1 MLTQNN
7 TRFFPVCFTI
17 FLCSEESR
25 KKKSDRNAFCDGG
38 QRTRLLLYR
47 RKHLHGAGI
56 YEKDF
61 NFHKKCHLRLTKEMA
76 CDKIIF
82 VSIFE
87 NHRIFCCPAGR
98 LFLQR
103 KDSVQPMK
111 KSSLSFVFVS
121 LLVLF
126 ACSFSSLAASQS
138 IPAEKVKI
146 TSFSSTASS
155 ITLSWKKVDNA
166 VGYKVYEATDKG
178 GVLVKKTNECSATV
192 TGYSPDTTHI
202 FRVRAYT
209 KDKDGNTVNGILS
222 DTVTVRTKLADIRDL
237 SFAAASETAV
247 KVSWSKVAKAAY
259 YKIAIAPFGSSD
271 YKNVGQTEKCEFTVR
286 GLSGKSGYKIRVV
299 AVGKGNRSEYAR
311 IPLYTRPSVV
321 TGFKATKT
329 TYNSATLQWNKM
341 PCTNKYYV
349 YVCSTKDGKY
359 ALAGTTGKTSL
370 TVKLSKTETKYYF
383 KIRAAAE
390 TEYQKTVG
398 SAGNAVAAT
407 TKAYPFTIKLSSAS
421 VRKGEYLY
429 LSVPHYKNIKWTSSN
444 PTVISL
450 SGSRAYAGA
459 TGSATVTAESAGK
472 KTSVKITVGAAVTNY
487 MACVYDYTAGKWV
500 FSNRLNERCYPASIT
515 KLITALVALKY
526 MSVNDT
532 IVVGNELN
540 MVEAMSSRCGI
551 LKGEKFR
558 LGDLLYGLLLPSGG
572 DAAYTIAVN
581 CARKVAGRP
590 NMGYVEAKNYFVSL
604 MNSYMKSIGATGTH
618 CVNPHGYPVNGHYST
633 VHDLVLVA
641 KQVLQNPTLKTV
653 TSTQAKYITALTGK
667 GRSWRSTN
675 QLLNRSSGF
684 YSPYAHG
691 MKTGTVND
699 NYTGIVSAA
708 TKNGRTIITVAIG
721 CESFNARYNATHRL
735 YNAYL

>member
-1 MLTQNN
+1 
-7 TRFFPVCFTI
+7 
-17 FLCSEESR
+17 
-25 KKKSDRNAFCDGG
+25 
-38 QRTRLLLYR
+38 
-47 RKHLHGAGI
+47 
-56 YEKDF
+56 
-61 NFHKKCHLRLTKEMA
+61 
-76 CDKIIF
+76 
-82 VSIFE
+82 
-87 NHRIFCCPAGR
+87 
-98 LFLQR
+98 
-103 KDSVQPMK
+103 MK

-126 ACSFSSLAASQS
+126 ACSFSSLAVSANT
-138 IPAEKVKI
+138 PAEKVTV
-146 TSFSSTASS
+146 TSSSSTASS
-155 ITLSWKKVDNA
+155 ITLSWKKVDTA

-178 GVLVKKTNECSATV
+178 GVLVKKTGECSATV
-192 TGYSPDTTHI
+192 TGFSPDTEHV

-222 DTVTVRTKLADIRDL
+222 DTVTVRTKLEDIKDL
-237 SFAAASETAV
+237 RFVAASADAV
-247 KVSWSKVAKAAY
+247 KVSWNPVKKAGY
-259 YKIAIAPFGSSD
+259 YKIAVAPFGNSD
-271 YKNVGQTEKCEFTVR
+271 YKNVGQTEKCEFTVK

-299 AVGKGNRSEYAR
+299 AVGKGNRSEYTR
-311 IPLYTRPSVV
+311 IPLYTKPAVV
-321 TGFKATKT
+321 TGFKAAKT

-349 YVCSTKDGKY
+349 YVCTTKDGKY
-359 ALAGTTGKTSL
+359 SLAGTTGKTSM
-370 TVKLSKTETKYYF
+370 TVKLAKVETKYYF

-398 SAGNAVAAT
+398 PAGNAVSAT
-407 TKAYPFTIKLSSAS
+407 TKAYPFEISLRSKSI
-421 VRKGEYLY
+421 RKGEYIY

-459 TGSATVTAESAGK
+459 TGSATVTAESGGK

-487 MACVYDYTAGKWV
+487 MSCVYDYSAGRWV
-500 FSNRLNERCYPASIT
+500 FSNKLRDRCYPASIT

-551 LKGEKFR
+551 QKGEKFR

-581 CARKVAGRP
+581 CARKVSGRP

-604 MNSYMKSIGATGTH
+604 MNSYMKSLGAVGTH

-633 VHDLVLVA
+633 PYDLVLVA
-641 KQVLQNPTLKTV
+641 KQVLKNPTLKKI
-653 TSTQAKYITALTGK
+653 TSTQSKYVTALTGK